1 MFALA
6 LVDKRHADVSDNQQ
20 QQGKRQRAVPQAE
33 QGSRKAAARLAEYY
47 QFAAHGLPDLPE
59 DEREAKAE
67 YWQKRAQ
74 EIQAK

>member
-1 MFALA
+1 MFSA
-6 LVDKRHADVSDNQQ
+6 
-20 QQGKRQRAVPQAE
+20 
-33 QGSRKAAARLAEYY
+33 Y
-47 QFAAHGLPDLPE
+47 GLPDLPE